1 MRIRTPSRAKRLV
14 EPYKET
20 EYVVQ
25 NPPALPLTTEEMDAV
40 YDLPYAR
47 TWHPSYDAEGGVP
60 AIQEVRF
67 SLVSNRGCF
76 GGCSFCALTF
86 HQGRR
91 VQVRSHESILR
102 EAEQMSREP
111 DFKGYIHDVGAPRQ
125 ISGIRPAKSRSKRAS
140 AVTGSAFSRS
150 PVRIL
155 TVATAITFP
164 Y

>member
-1 MRIRTPSRAKRLV
+1 PRGLLAFPTRRSSDL
-14 EPYKET
+14 
-20 EYVVQ
+20 
-25 NPPALPLTTEEMDAV
+25 AV

-67 SLVSNRGCF
+67 PLVSNRGCF

-102 EAEQMSREP
+102 EAEQRSEEHTSELQSRF
-111 DFKGYIHDVGAPRQ
+111 D
-125 ISGIRPAKSRSKRAS
+125 
-140 AVTGSAFSRS
+140 
-150 PVRIL
+150 L
-155 TVATAITFP
+155 
-164 Y
+164 

>member
-1 MRIRTPSRAKRLV
+1 
-14 EPYKET
+14 
-20 EYVVQ
+20 
-25 NPPALPLTTEEMDAV
+25 MDAV

-47 TWHPSYDAEGGVP
+47 TWHPSYDEEGGVP

-102 EAEQMSREP
+102 EAEQMSRERTLR
-111 DFKGYIHDVGAPRQ
+111 DTFTMWAAPRQ
-125 ISGIRPAKSRSKRAS
+125 ISGIRLQKADRKGRLQSPAVPFPEACPNLDSSHSDYMSLLKKLRQIPGVKKVFIRSVPAS
-140 AVTGSAFSRS
+140 F
-150 PVRIL
+150 
-155 TVATAITFP
+155 
-164 Y
+164 